1 MSWSISIVHISRGL
15 SWRSWSVSILYVSLP
30 ISILVQ
36 FYLCR
41 PASESS
47 SVSPSPPSARHL
59 LAVRR
64 RSPAPGWHAPVRPE
78 SARDALQR
86 EVRPPPCALLI
97 CSLLLCSL
105 LFRSLLFRS
114 LLFRSLLIRS
124 LLFRSLLFHSLLIR
138 SLLFRSLL
146 LRFLSIRLLLTCSLL
161 IRSLLIRTL
170 LIPSLLI
177 PSLLALHPL
186 GPPLQFFFSRPMS
199 ETLGSSPDADAADR
213 RARSYI
219 G

>member
-15 SWRSWSVSILYVSLP
+15 SWRPWSVSILYVSLP
-30 ISILVQ
+30 ISILVP

-86 EVRPPPCALLI
+86 EVRPPPCTLLI
-97 CSLLLCSL
+97 CSLLFCSL
-105 LFRSLLFRS
+105 LILSLLFRS

-124 LLFRSLLFHSLLIR
+124 LLFRSLL
-138 SLLFRSLL
+138 
-146 LRFLSIRLLLTCSLL
+146 LRFLSICLLLTCSLL
-161 IRSLLIRTL
+161 IRSLLIR
-170 LIPSLLI
+170 SLLI